1 MSDDLVQKVSQFV
14 TYEAECLDHQ
24 RWDEWLSLM
33 DENIQ
38 YWVPAWHSESELTN
52 DPRRELSL
60 MYYDSRQ
67 GLEDRV
73 FRIRSGRSVA
83 SNPMP
88 RTCHFVTNVRA
99 QMQADGS
106 CHAVANWQTL
116 SWRDKKTS
124 TYYGFYDYV
133 LTATEGVL
141 GWRIQRKKITVLN
154 SLIENVLDVY
164 LI

>member
-52 DPRRELSL
+52 NPRRELSL

-116 SWRDKKTS
+116 SWRNKKTS

>member
-33 DENIQ
+33 DDNIQ

-116 SWRDKKTS
+116 SWRNKKTS

-133 LTATEGVL
+133 LTAAEGVL

>member
-1 MSDDLVQKVSQFV
+1 MSDDLVQKISQFV
-14 TYEAECLDHQ
+14 AYEAECLDHQ

-33 DENIQ
+33 DDNIQ

-67 GLEDRV
+67 GLEDRI

-106 CHAVANWQTL
+106 CHATANWQTL

-133 LTATEGVL
+133 LRAAEGVFD
-141 GWRIQRKKITVLN
+141 WRIQRKKITVLN